1 MKIKKGGI
9 IIYRPYKIKQIKFN
23 ELSSRRITEWLLYL
37 ANRTQVTN
45 ELGIGRNT
53 LYRYLDKIKQETSSI
68 EELFTLQQLQTLIRL
83 ENADWHKYLTQKDDL
98 AAKKTAK
105 ADLDHQEAQLTKTL
119 QQYGWGEITDNLEF
133 IQLMDL
139 QQGSTEQK
147 QQAREIFKRWPA
159 AKQKKYDKYQKQV
172 RNHE

>member
-1 MKIKKGGI
+1 M
-9 IIYRPYKIKQIKFN
+9 YRPYKLGMIHFSD
-23 ELSSRRITEWLLYL
+23 LSQKRLRDWLLHL

-53 LYRYLDKIKQETSSI
+53 LYRYLDKIKKGTSSI

-83 ENADWHKYLTQKDDL
+83 ENADWHKYLTQKADL

-133 IQLMDL
+133 VQLMDL

-159 AKQKKYDKYQKQV
+159 AKQKKYDEYQKQV

>member
-1 MKIKKGGI
+1 MKIKRGGI

-37 ANRTQVTN
+37 ANRTQLAQN
-45 ELGIGRNT
+45 LGIGRNT
-53 LYRYLDKIKQETSSI
+53 LYRYLDKIKKGTSSI
-68 EELFTLQQLQTLIRL
+68 EELFTLQQLQTLIKL
-83 ENADWHKYLTQKDDL
+83 ENADWHKYLTQKADL
-98 AAKKTAK
+98 AAKKTVK
-105 ADLDHQEAQLTKTL
+105 ADLNHQEAQLTKTL

-133 IQLMDL
+133 VQLMDL
-139 QQGSTEQK
+139 QQGSAEQK
-147 QQAREIFKRWPA
+147 QQARAILQRWPA

>member
-53 LYRYLDKIKQETSSI
+53 LYRYLDKIKKETSSI
-68 EELFTLQQLQTLIRL
+68 EELFTLQQLQTLIKL
-83 ENADWHKYLTQKDDL
+83 ENADWHKYLTQ
-98 AAKKTAK
+98 K

-133 IQLMDL
+133 VQLMDL

>member
-37 ANRTQVTN
+37 ANRTQLAQN
-45 ELGIGRNT
+45 LGIGRNT
-53 LYRYLDKIKQETSSI
+53 LYRYLDKIKKGTSSI
-68 EELFTLQQLQTLIRL
+68 EELFTLQQLQTLIKL
-83 ENADWHKYLTQKDDL
+83 ENADWHKYLTQKADL
-98 AAKKTAK
+98 AAKKTVK
-105 ADLDHQEAQLTKTL
+105 ADLNHQEAQLTKTL

-133 IQLMDL
+133 VQLMDL
-139 QQGSTEQK
+139 QQGSSEQK

>member
-37 ANRTQVTN
+37 ANRTQLAQN
-45 ELGIGRNT
+45 LGIGRNT
-53 LYRYLDKIKQETSSI
+53 LYRYLDKIKKGTSSI

-83 ENADWHKYLTQKDDL
+83 ENADWQKYLTQKADL

-105 ADLDHQEAQLTKTL
+105 ADLDHQEAQLTQTL

-133 IQLMDL
+133 VQLMDL

>member
-1 MKIKKGGI
+1 MKIKRGGI

-37 ANRTQVTN
+37 ANRTQLAQN
-45 ELGIGRNT
+45 LDIGRNT
-53 LYRYLDKIKQETSSI
+53 LYRYLDKIKQGTSSI
-68 EELFTLQQLQTLIRL
+68 EELFTLQQLQTLIKL
-83 ENADWHKYLTQKDDL
+83 ENADWHKYLTQKADL

-105 ADLDHQEAQLTKTL
+105 ASLDHQEAQLTKTL

-133 IQLMDL
+133 VQLMDL

>member
-37 ANRTQVTN
+37 ANRTQLAQN
-45 ELGIGRNT
+45 LDIGRNT
-53 LYRYLDKIKQETSSI
+53 LYRYLDKIKQGTSSI
-68 EELFTLQQLQTLIRL
+68 EELFTLQQLQTLIKL
-83 ENADWHKYLTQKDDL
+83 ENADWHKYLTQKADL

-105 ADLDHQEAQLTKTL
+105 ASLDHQEAQLTKTL

-133 IQLMDL
+133 VQLMDL

>member
-23 ELSSRRITEWLLYL
+23 ELSSRRIKEWLLYL
-37 ANRTQVTN
+37 ANRTQLAQN
-45 ELGIGRNT
+45 LGIGRNT
-53 LYRYLDKIKQETSSI
+53 LYRYLDKIKKETSSI
-68 EELFTLQQLQTLIRL
+68 EELFTLQQLQTLIKL
-83 ENADWHKYLTQKDDL
+83 ENADWHKYLTQ
-98 AAKKTAK
+98 K

-133 IQLMDL
+133 VQLMDL

>member
-1 MKIKKGGI
+1 MKIKRGGI

-37 ANRTQVTN
+37 ANRTQLAQN
-45 ELGIGRNT
+45 LGIGRNT
-53 LYRYLDKIKQETSSI
+53 LYRYLDKIKKETSSI
-68 EELFTLQQLQTLIRL
+68 EELFTLQQLQTLIKL
-83 ENADWHKYLTQKDDL
+83 ENADWHKYLTQKADL

-133 IQLMDL
+133 VQLMDL

-147 QQAREIFKRWPA
+147 QRAREIFKRWPA

>member
-1 MKIKKGGI
+1 MKIKRGGI

-23 ELSSRRITEWLLYL
+23 ELSSLRITEWLLYL
-37 ANRTQVTN
+37 ANRTQLAQN
-45 ELGIGRNT
+45 LGIGRNT
-53 LYRYLDKIKQETSSI
+53 LYRYLDKIKKGTSSI

-83 ENADWHKYLTQKDDL
+83 ENADWHKYLTQKADL
-98 AAKKTAK
+98 AAKKTVK
-105 ADLDHQEAQLTKTL
+105 ADLNHQEAQLTKTL

-133 IQLMDL
+133 VQLMDL

-147 QQAREIFKRWPA
+147 QRARVIFKRWPA
-159 AKQKKYDKYQKQV
+159 AKQKKYDEYQKQV

>member
-37 ANRTQVTN
+37 ANRTQLAQN
-45 ELGIGRNT
+45 LGIGRNT
-53 LYRYLDKIKQETSSI
+53 LYRYLDKIKKETSSI

-83 ENADWHKYLTQKDDL
+83 ENADWHKYLTQKADL
-98 AAKKTAK
+98 AAKKAAK
-105 ADLDHQEAQLTKTL
+105 ADLDHQEAQLTQTL

-133 IQLMDL
+133 VQLMDL

>member
-1 MKIKKGGI
+1 MKIKRGGI

-37 ANRTQVTN
+37 ANRTQLAQN
-45 ELGIGRNT
+45 LGIGRNT
-53 LYRYLDKIKQETSSI
+53 LYRYLDKIKKETSSI
-68 EELFTLQQLQTLIRL
+68 EELFTLQQLQTLIKL
-83 ENADWHKYLTQKDDL
+83 ENADWHKYLTQKADL
-98 AAKKTAK
+98 AAKKATK

-133 IQLMDL
+133 VQLMDL
-139 QQGSTEQK
+139 QQGSSEQK

>member
-37 ANRTQVTN
+37 ANRTQLAQN
-45 ELGIGRNT
+45 LGIGRNT
-53 LYRYLDKIKQETSSI
+53 LYRYLDKIKKGTSSI

-83 ENADWHKYLTQKDDL
+83 ENADWQKYLTQKADL
-98 AAKKTAK
+98 AAKKATK
-105 ADLDHQEAQLTKTL
+105 ASLDHQEAQLTQTL

-133 IQLMDL
+133 VQLMDL

-159 AKQKKYDKYQKQV
+159 AKQKEYDKYQKQV

>member
-1 MKIKKGGI
+1 MKIKKGVI

-53 LYRYLDKIKQETSSI
+53 L
-68 EELFTLQQLQTLIRL
+68 
-83 ENADWHKYLTQKDDL
+83 
-98 AAKKTAK
+98 
-105 ADLDHQEAQLTKTL
+105 

-133 IQLMDL
+133 VQLMDL

>member
-53 LYRYLDKIKQETSSI
+53 LYRYLDKIKKETSSI
-68 EELFTLQQLQTLIRL
+68 EELFTLQQLQTLIKL
-83 ENADWHKYLTQKDDL
+83 ENADWHKYLTQKADL
-98 AAKKTAK
+98 AAKKTVK

-133 IQLMDL
+133 VQLMDL

-147 QQAREIFKRWPA
+147 QQARAILQRWPA
-159 AKQKKYDKYQKQV
+159 AKQKKCDKYQKQV
-172 RNHE
+172 QNHE